1 MAARPRIKIKQK
13 VRIARADLNKE
24 EDWYLTDVQDI
35 GEDEF
40 CVSIPFRG
48 TMPMILRSGDPVK
61 VSMVNEGARIEFNS
75 RVTGWRADN
84 IPMYVLS
91 IPDEYRRVQEREF
104 VRIPA
109 MLDVFY
115 AEVPEPGAGPVFID
129 SYSLDLSAGGIRI
142 VAKKN
147 YPKGAHLLVRF
158 SLPLENGPVELNLLG
173 TVVRTQPVEGSKT
186 RFQVALKF
194 IDIKRKQQDLIFR
207 YIFNKMLEPRRPR

>member
-24 EDWYLTDVQDI
+24 EDWYLTDVQDV
-35 GEDEF
+35 GENEF
-40 CVSIPFRG
+40 CVSIPFQG
-48 TMPMILRSGDPVK
+48 VMPLVLKNGELVK
-61 VSMVNEGARIEFNS
+61 ISMANEGERIEFKS
-75 RVTGWRADN
+75 RVIGWRADN
-84 IPMYVLS
+84 IPLYVLS
-91 IPDEYRRVQEREF
+91 LPDEYTRVQQREF

-109 MLDVFY
+109 MIDVCY
-115 AEVPEPGAGPVFID
+115 AEVPESGKEPAFIN
-129 SYSLDLSAGGIRI
+129 SHSLDLSAGGIRI